1 MLLKK
6 NFIDK
11 TFQDILTIL
20 VYFSVKGLVN
30 TTVLINSFHFK
41 LLKKKKEKRKESF
54 VCNSVPYINGKHIWH
69 QSHIKGF
76 MSHYI
81 FKL

>member
-41 LLKKKKEKRKESF
+41 LLKKKKKKEKKVLCAIVYRTSMG
-54 VCNSVPYINGKHIWH
+54 NIYGTN
-69 QSHIKGF
+69 
-76 MSHYI
+76 
-81 FKL
+81 LT